1 MKRDRTRNPKH
12 ENMQGKFLNEIVP
25 RPNLPRNSDFE
36 IVPSWRFVVAFCGL
50 GVTGYYGI
58 LNSGALIVEQRSQ
71 RERRKREPRE
81 NAKGDVVE
89 EQRSSQV

>member
-1 MKRDRTRNPKH
+1 MKSS
-12 ENMQGKFLNEIVP
+12 QGCEIVP
-25 RPNLPRNSDFE
+25 QIVPSRIFTRDSDFE
-36 IVPSWRFVVAFCGL
+36 IVASWRFAAAFCGL
-50 GVTGYYGI
+50 GITGYYGI